1 MGLRCTVDPVNDLG
15 YPSATPSLGLYI
27 DYGDGCDVFLDT
39 FFDIAYDLCPV
50 DTGELISSIDG
61 STDGEGVEV
70 CADADYAQYVEYGT
84 SKMEAQPYFRPAL
97 AAALERANQDWQ
109 NAVDEAMEEEAQ
121 ILAESEESEESEDE
135 EDEEGEEGE
144 EGDGGGGTMGLMGRS
159 LGLSGNGFW
168 TNMTAIMAGY
178 GFVWAGGGFMGII
191 GGICLGLFT
200 AFIGGFFMFLSDEA
214 EKDREN
220 EANTKR
226 GKSHSAGRYSG
237 DYSDLH
243 IEIY

>member
-15 YPSATPSLGLYI
+15 YPPETPSLGLYI

-61 STDGEGVEV
+61 FTDGEGVEV
-70 CADADYAQYVEYGT
+70 YADADYAQYVEYGT
-84 SKMEAQPYFRPAL
+84 SKMEAQPYFRPAI
-97 AAALERANQDWQ
+97 AAAIERANRDWQ
-109 NAVDEAMEEEAQ
+109 EAVDEAMEEESQ
-121 ILAESEESEESEDE
+121 ILAELGGEEE
-135 EDEEGEEGE
+135 EDEEG
-144 EGDGGGGTMGLMGRS
+144 GGGGLVGLAYGALRTPS
-159 LGLSGNGFW
+159 NQGFW
-168 TNMTAIMAGY
+168 TNMTGIMAGFGY
-178 GFVWAGGGFMGII
+178 VWAGGGFMGII
-191 GGICLGLFT
+191 GGIVLGLAT
-200 AFIGGFFMFLSDEA
+200 AFIGGFFMFLNA
-214 EKDREN
+214 ELAERNREN
-220 EANTKR
+220 EANAKR

>member
-1 MGLRCTVDPVNDLG
+1 MGLRCSIDPVIDLN
-15 YPSATPSLGLYI
+15 YPSATPKLGLYI
-27 DYGDGCDVFLDT
+27 DYGDGCDEFLDT

-61 STDGEGVEV
+61 STNGESVEV
-70 CADADYAQYVEYGT
+70 YADADYAQYVEYGT

-97 AAALERANQDWQ
+97 AAALERAKLDWQ
-109 NAVDEAMEEEAQ
+109 NAVEEAMEEEAQ
-121 ILAESEESEESEDE
+121 IRAESEK

-144 EGDGGGGTMGLMGRS
+144 DGEDGEDGDGGGGTMGLMGRA
-159 LGLSGNGFW
+159 LGLSGGGFW
-168 TNMTAIMAGY
+168 RQMAGMMG
-178 GFVWAGGGFMGII
+178 GFGYVWAGGGFMGII
-191 GGICLGLFT
+191 GGAILGLFT
-200 AFIGGFFMFLSDEA
+200 AFIGGFCMFISDEIA
-214 EKDREN
+214 ERNREN

-237 DYSDLH
+237 DYSDLD

>member
-1 MGLRCTVDPVNDLG
+1 MGLRCTVDPVADLN

-27 DYGDGCDVFLDT
+27 DYSNGCDAFLDT
-39 FFDIAYDLCPV
+39 FFNIVYDLCPV

-61 STDGEGVEV
+61 STDGESVEV
-70 CADADYAQYVEYGT
+70 LADADYAQYVEYGT
-84 SKMEAQPYFRPAL
+84 FKMEAQPYFRPAL
-97 AAALERANQDWQ
+97 AAALATANQDWQ

-121 ILAESEESEESEDE
+121 IRAESEESEESEEEDE
-135 EDEEGEEGE
+135 EDEEGEEG
-144 EGDGGGGTMGLMGRS
+144 DGGGTIGLLGRS
-159 LGLSGNGFW
+159 LGLSGNSFW
-168 TNMTAIMAGY
+168 GQMAGIMAGFGY
-178 GFVWAGGGFMGII
+178 VWAGGGLMGII
-191 GGICLGLFT
+191 GGAVLGIAT
-200 AFIGGFFMFLSDEA
+200 AFFGGFCMFLSDEMS
-214 EKDREN
+214 ERNREN

>member
-1 MGLRCTVDPVNDLG
+1 MGLRCTVDPVVDLN

-27 DYGDGCDVFLDT
+27 DYGEGCDAFLDT
-39 FFDIAYDLCPV
+39 FFDIAYDLCPI

-61 STDGEGVEV
+61 FTDGESVEV
-70 CADADYAQYVEYGT
+70 YADADYAQYVEYGT

-97 AAALERANQDWQ
+97 ARAFEIAKQEWQ
-109 NAVDEAMEEEAQ
+109 EAVDEAMEEEEQ
-121 ILAESEESEESEDE
+121 ILAELTDE

-144 EGDGGGGTMGLMGRS
+144 EGGAGMALRVLRG
-159 LGLSGNGFW
+159 GNGFW
-168 TNMTAIMAGY
+168 GQMTGIMAGFGY
-178 GFVWAGGGFMGII
+178 VWAGGGFMGII
-191 GGICLGLFT
+191 GGIVLGLAT
-200 AFIGGFFMFLSDEA
+200 AFIGGFFMFLSDEQA
-214 EKDREN
+214 ERDREN

-226 GKSHSAGRYSG
+226 GKSHSAGQYSG

>member
-1 MGLRCTVDPVNDLG
+1 MGLRCTVDPVVDLN

-27 DYGDGCDVFLDT
+27 EYGDGCDAFLDA

-61 STDGEGVEV
+61 FTDGESVEV
-70 CADADYAQYVEYGT
+70 YADADYAQYVEYGT

-97 AAALERANQDWQ
+97 AVALERAKRDWQ
-109 NAVDEAMEEEAQ
+109 EAVDEAMEEEAQ
-121 ILAESEESEESEDE
+121 ILAELKEEE
-135 EDEEGEEGE
+135 EDEEG
-144 EGDGGGGTMGLMGRS
+144 GGGGMMGLMGRA
-159 LGLSGNGFW
+159 LGLSGSGFW
-168 TNMTAIMAGY
+168 GQMAGIMG
-178 GFVWAGGGFMGII
+178 GFGYVWAGGGFMG
-191 GGICLGLFT
+191 L
-200 AFIGGFFMFLSDEA
+200 IGGFVLGFATALLGGFCMFLSDEA
-214 EKDREN
+214 AARDREN

-226 GKSHSAGRYSG
+226 GKSHSADGYSG

>member
-1 MGLRCTVDPVNDLG
+1 MGLRCTVDPVVDLN

-27 DYGDGCDVFLDT
+27 DYGDGCNAFLDT
-39 FFDIAYDLCPV
+39 FFDIVYDLCPV

-61 STDGEGVEV
+61 STDGESVEV
-70 CADADYAQYVEYGT
+70 YADADYAQYVEYGT

-97 AAALERANQDWQ
+97 ASAFKIAKLEWQ
-109 NAVDEAMEEEAQ
+109 EAVDEAMEEEAQ
-121 ILAESEESEESEDE
+121 ILAELEEEE

-144 EGDGGGGTMGLMGRS
+144 EGGGGMMGLMGS
-159 LGLSGNGFW
+159 ALGLSGSSFW
-168 TNMTAIMAGY
+168 GQMAGIMG
-178 GFVWAGGGFMGII
+178 GFGYVWAGGGFMGII
-191 GGICLGLFT
+191 GGFVLGFVT
-200 AFIGGFFMFLSDEA
+200 AFLGGFCMFISDEQA
-214 EKDREN
+214 ARDREN

-226 GKSHSAGRYSG
+226 GKSHSAGQYSG

>member
-1 MGLRCTVDPVNDLG
+1 MGLRCTVDPVVDLN

-27 DYGDGCDVFLDT
+27 DYGDGCDAFLDT

-50 DTGELISSIDG
+50 DTGELISSIEG
-61 STDGEGVEV
+61 STDGESVEV
-70 CADADYAQYVEYGT
+70 YADADYAQYVEYGT

-97 AAALERANQDWQ
+97 AAALERAKQDWQ

-121 ILAESEESEESEDE
+121 IRAESEEEEE
-135 EDEEGEEGE
+135 EDEEGE
-144 EGDGGGGTMGLMGRS
+144 EGDGGGGPMRLMGRA

-168 TNMTAIMAGY
+168 SQMTGIMGGFGY
-178 GFVWAGGGFMGII
+178 VWAGGGFMGII
-191 GGICLGLFT
+191 GGFVLGLVT

-214 EKDREN
+214 AARDREN

>member
-1 MGLRCTVDPVNDLG
+1 MGLRCTVDPAIDLN

-27 DYGDGCDVFLDT
+27 DYSDGCDAFLDT

-61 STDGEGVEV
+61 STDGERVEV
-70 CADADYAQYVEYGT
+70 FADADYAQYVEYGT

-97 AAALERANQDWQ
+97 AAALATANQDWQ

-121 ILAESEESEESEDE
+121 ILAESEESEEED
-135 EDEEGEEGE
+135 
-144 EGDGGGGTMGLMGRS
+144 DGGGGMMVLMGRG
-159 LGLSGNGFW
+159 LGRSGNGFW
-168 TNMTAIMAGY
+168 GQMTGIMAGY
-178 GFVWAGGGFMGII
+178 GFLWAGGGLMGII
-191 GGICLGLFT
+191 GGAILGLAT
-200 AFIGGFFMFLSDEA
+200 AFFGGFCMFLSNEMA
-214 EKDREN
+214 ARDREN

-226 GKSHSAGRYSG
+226 GKSHSADQYSG

>member
-15 YPSATPSLGLYI
+15 YPPETPSLGLYI

-61 STDGEGVEV
+61 FTDGEGVEV
-70 CADADYAQYVEYGT
+70 YADADYAQYVEYGT
-84 SKMEAQPYFRPAL
+84 SKMEAQPYFRPAI
-97 AAALERANQDWQ
+97 AAALERANRDWQ
-109 NAVDEAMEEEAQ
+109 EAVDEAMEEESQ
-121 ILAESEESEESEDE
+121 ILAELGGE
-135 EDEEGEEGE
+135 EDEEEE
-144 EGDGGGGTMGLMGRS
+144 GGGGLVGLVYGVLRNPS
-159 LGLSGNGFW
+159 NQGFW
-168 TNMTAIMAGY
+168 SQMTGIMAGY
-178 GFVWAGGGFMGII
+178 GFLWAGGGFMGII
-191 GGICLGLFT
+191 GGFILGLAT
-200 AFIGGFFMFLSDEA
+200 AFVGGFFMFLSA
-214 EKDREN
+214 EQAERDREN

-226 GKSHSAGRYSG
+226 GKSHSAGQYSG

>member
-1 MGLRCTVDPVNDLG
+1 MGLRCRIDPVVDLN

-27 DYGDGCDVFLDT
+27 DYGDGCDAFLDN

-61 STDGEGVEV
+61 FTDGESVEV
-70 CADADYAQYVEYGT
+70 YADADYAQYVEYGT

-97 AAALERANQDWQ
+97 ASAFEGAKLAWQ
-109 NAVDEAMEEEAQ
+109 EAVDEAMEEEAQ
-121 ILAESEESEESEDE
+121 ILAELSGGGDEEDE
-135 EDEEGEEGE
+135 EDEEG
-144 EGDGGGGTMGLMGRS
+144 GDGLTRLAMGVVHGAT
-159 LGLSGNGFW
+159 NQGFW
-168 TNMTAIMAGY
+168 TQMTGIMAGFGY
-178 GFVWAGGGFMGII
+178 VWAGGGFMGII
-191 GGICLGLFT
+191 GGFVLGLAT
-200 AFIGGFFMFLSDEA
+200 AFVGGFFMFLNTEA
-214 EKDREN
+214 QEREREN

-237 DYSDLH
+237 DYSDLP